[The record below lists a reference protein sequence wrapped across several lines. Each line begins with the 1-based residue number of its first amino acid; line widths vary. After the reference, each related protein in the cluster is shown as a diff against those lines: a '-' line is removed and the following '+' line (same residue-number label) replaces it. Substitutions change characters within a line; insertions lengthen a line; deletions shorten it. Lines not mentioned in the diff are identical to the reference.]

1 MRAPK
6 RNSQADPSFCQCW
19 LPRWQWRCLIGLSCV
34 IFALGLSPA
43 TAQYPGF
50 SSDASSKS
58 VSADDDSA
66 SARSRDAASASA
78 RSRDA
83 ASASARSRD
92 AASASARSRDAASDS
107 ASDSQSDAASD
118 VANNAASDVANDS
131 GRGDGDD
138 TNFNASENA
147 RKTLTRQKPRQ
158 RYFIHKLRLEFA
170 GMELIERKTGVP
182 FSRDDVPRYLDELR
196 AELAMMDTAN
206 AVAVQSLAG
215 DTRHMETEINR
226 HIDHLLG
233 MIGAPKNGSRGLAKG
248 FFTPTPPLP
257 KTVDAVTAKM
267 AALSLKYELME
278 YGEKALQAM
287 GAYR

>member
-1 MRAPK
+1 M
-6 RNSQADPSFCQCW
+6 
-19 LPRWQWRCLIGLSCV
+19 SCV

-50 SSDASSKS
+50 SSDASSAS

-66 SARSRDAASASA
+66 SARSRDAASDSQ
-78 RSRDA
+78 SDA
-83 ASASARSRD
+83 AND
-92 AASASARSRDAASDS
+92 AAN
-107 ASDSQSDAASD
+107 DSQSDAASD
-118 VANNAASDVANDS
+118 VANDAANNAANDS
-131 GRGDGDD
+131 GRDDGGD
-138 TNFNASENA
+138 TNFNTSENA

-158 RYFIHKLRLEFA
+158 RYFIRKLRLEFA

-196 AELAMMDTAN
+196 AELAMMGTAN
-206 AVAVQSLAG
+206 ALAVQSLAG
-215 DTRHMETEINR
+215 DTRHIETEINQ

-233 MIGAPKNGSRGLAKG
+233 MIGAPKNGSRGLATG
-248 FFTPTPPLP
+248 FFTPIPPLP

>member
-6 RNSQADPSFCQCW
+6 RNGQADPGFCQCW
-19 LPRWQWRCLIGLSCV
+19 LPRCQWRCLIGMSCV

-50 SSDASSKS
+50 SSDASSAS

-66 SARSRDAASASA
+66 SARSRDAAS
-78 RSRDA
+78 
-83 ASASARSRD
+83 
-92 AASASARSRDAASDS
+92 DS
-107 ASDSQSDAASD
+107 TSNSQSDAASD
-118 VANNAASDVANDS
+118 VANDVANDS
-131 GRGDGDD
+131 RRDNGGD

-147 RKTLTRQKPRQ
+147 RMTLTRQKPRQ
-158 RYFIHKLRLEFA
+158 RYFIRKLRLEFA

-196 AELAMMDTAN
+196 AELAMMGTAN
-206 AVAVQSLAG
+206 ALAVQSLAG
-215 DTRHMETEINR
+215 DTRHIETEINQ

-233 MIGAPKNGSRGLAKG
+233 MIGAPKNGSRGLATG
-248 FFTPTPPLP
+248 FFTPIPPLP

>member
-6 RNSQADPSFCQCW
+6 RNSQADPGFCQCW
-19 LPRWQWRCLIGLSCV
+19 LRRCQWRCLIGMSCV

-50 SSDASSKS
+50 SSDASSAS

-66 SARSRDAASASA
+66 SARSRDAAS
-78 RSRDA
+78 
-83 ASASARSRD
+83 
-92 AASASARSRDAASDS
+92 
-107 ASDSQSDAASD
+107 DSQSDAANDAANDSQSD
-118 VANNAASDVANDS
+118 AANDAANDS
-131 GRGDGDD
+131 GRDDGGD

-158 RYFIHKLRLEFA
+158 RYFIRKLRLEFA

-196 AELAMMDTAN
+196 AELAMMGTAN

-215 DTRHMETEINR
+215 DTRHIETEINQ

-233 MIGAPKNGSRGLAKG
+233 MIGAPKNGSRGLATG
-248 FFTPTPPLP
+248 FFTPIPPLP

>member
-1 MRAPK
+1 MGLVLTLSLLSQTMFRPAAFNAGVKDNRQMRAPK
-6 RNSQADPSFCQCW
+6 RNSQADPGFCQCW
-19 LPRWQWRCLIGLSCV
+19 LRRCQWRCLIGMSCV

-50 SSDASSKS
+50 SSDASSAS

-66 SARSRDAASASA
+66 SARSRDAAS
-78 RSRDA
+78 
-83 ASASARSRD
+83 
-92 AASASARSRDAASDS
+92 
-107 ASDSQSDAASD
+107 DSQSDAANDAANDSQSD
-118 VANNAASDVANDS
+118 AANDAANDS
-131 GRGDGDD
+131 GRDDGGD
-138 TNFNASENA
+138 TNSKASENA

-158 RYFIHKLRLEFA
+158 RYFIRKLRLEFA

-196 AELAMMDTAN
+196 AELAMMGTAN

-215 DTRHMETEINR
+215 DTRHIETEINQ

-233 MIGAPKNGSRGLAKG
+233 MIGAPKNGSQGLATG

>member
-1 MRAPK
+1 MGLVLTLSLLSQTMFRPAAFNAGVKDNRQMRAPK
-6 RNSQADPSFCQCW
+6 RNGQADPGFCQCW
-19 LPRWQWRCLIGLSCV
+19 LPRCQWRCLIGMSCV

-50 SSDASSKS
+50 SSDASSAS

-66 SARSRDAASASA
+66 SARSRDAAS
-78 RSRDA
+78 
-83 ASASARSRD
+83 
-92 AASASARSRDAASDS
+92 
-107 ASDSQSDAASD
+107 DSQSDAANDAANDSQSD
-118 VANNAASDVANDS
+118 AANDAANDS
-131 GRGDGDD
+131 GRDDGGD

-158 RYFIHKLRLEFA
+158 RYFIRKLRLEFA

-196 AELAMMDTAN
+196 AELAMMGTAN

-215 DTRHMETEINR
+215 DTRHIETEINQ

-233 MIGAPKNGSRGLAKG
+233 MIGAPKNGSRGLATG

>member
-1 MRAPK
+1 MGLVLTLSLLSQTMFRPAAFNAGVKDNRQMRAPK
-6 RNSQADPSFCQCW
+6 RNSQADPGFCQCW
-19 LPRWQWRCLIGLSCV
+19 LRRCQWRCLIGMSCV

-50 SSDASSKS
+50 SSDASSAS

-66 SARSRDAASASA
+66 SARSH
-78 RSRDA
+78 
-83 ASASARSRD
+83 
-92 AASASARSRDAASDS
+92 DAASDS
-107 ASDSQSDAASD
+107 TSDSQSDAASD
-118 VANNAASDVANDS
+118 VANDSSRDNGGDTNDN
-131 GRGDGDD
+131 GGD

-147 RKTLTRQKPRQ
+147 RMTLTRQKPRQ
-158 RYFIHKLRLEFA
+158 RYFIRKLRLEFA

-196 AELAMMDTAN
+196 AELAMMGTAN
-206 AVAVQSLAG
+206 AVAVQSLAS
-215 DTRHMETEINR
+215 DTRHIETEINQ

-233 MIGAPKNGSRGLAKG
+233 MIGAPKNGSRGLATG

>member
-6 RNSQADPSFCQCW
+6 RDSQADPGFCHCW
-19 LPRWQWRCLIGLSCV
+19 LPSCQWRCLIGMSCV

-50 SSDASSKS
+50 SSDASSAS

-66 SARSRDAASASA
+66 ST
-78 RSRDA
+78 
-83 ASASARSRD
+83 
-92 AASASARSRDAASDS
+92 RSRDAASDS
-107 ASDSQSDAASD
+107 QSNAASDAANNASND
-118 VANNAASDVANDS
+118 VANDVANDS
-131 GRGDGDD
+131 GRDDGGD

-158 RYFIHKLRLEFA
+158 RYFIRKLRLEFA

-196 AELAMMDTAN
+196 AELAMMGTAN
-206 AVAVQSLAG
+206 AVAVQNLAS
-215 DTRHMETEINR
+215 DTRHIETELNQ
-226 HIDHLLG
+226 HIEHLLG
-233 MIGAPKNGSRGLAKG
+233 MIGAPKNGSRGLAAG
-248 FFTPTPPLP
+248 FLTPTPPLP

-278 YGEKALQAM
+278 FGEKALQAM
-287 GAYR
+287 GVYR